1 MLKYKNAKTILPER
15 LYKELQ
21 KYVQGEIIYVPR
33 DNSTRARWGEK
44 NGARKRYSDRNK
56 EIIRLYRNGISK
68 EEIAGKY
75 FLSEYSIKKLF
86 VVVRIKHMNSMKL
99 KKLNNGNI

>member
-44 NGARKRYSDRNK
+44 NGARKRYSDRNN
-56 EIIRLYRNGISK
+56 EIIRLYRNGVSR
-68 EEIAGKY
+68 EEIAAKY
-75 FLSEYSIKKLF
+75 YLSEYSIKKIIRGSKNKTYEF
-86 VVVRIKHMNSMKL
+86 
-99 KKLNNGNI
+99 